1 MKNLILEKIAE
12 ARKNHE
18 MVALLDLS
26 INHLSFN
33 YKLGFDDITSLDEE
47 FLQENNLKRSIDVE
61 IKHCNV
67 ASLRTSD
74 YSVDPSIFIHFIGI
88 K

>member
-1 MKNLILEKIAE
+1 
-12 ARKNHE
+12 
-18 MVALLDLS
+18 
-26 INHLSFN
+26 
-33 YKLGFDDITSLDEE
+33 LDEE